1 MGEEGGG
8 GLARECSG
16 VSWMFTPHTKN
27 YVATEAGS
35 GSGCGPVMMCSQ
47 SPQCP
52 DGPEHTLSQP
62 HTLFALRRPTSCRSS
77 ALWSRSSPRGPPLTS
92 SPLSEEKTTTA
103 MAHSVCRLV
112 LLVLVGLLVA
122 FVHAGKR
129 CCFCALQPRCS
140 DTAEALVCLLSALK
154 VLRRFL
160 ILLKRELRC

>member
-1 MGEEGGG
+1 MLRGQLNVYPSHQKLCGHRG
-8 GLARECSG
+8 REWEWVWPRDDVLTKST
-16 VSWMFTPHTKN
+16 VSRRSRAHLVP
-27 YVATEAGS
+27 AT
-35 GSGCGPVMMCSQ
+35 
-47 SPQCP
+47 
-52 DGPEHTLSQP
+52 

-112 LLVLVGLLVA
+112 LLVLAGLLVA

-140 DTAEALVCLLSALK
+140 DTAEAFVCLLSALK
-154 VLRRFL
+154 VLRCFL
-160 ILLKRELRC
+160 ILLKRELWC